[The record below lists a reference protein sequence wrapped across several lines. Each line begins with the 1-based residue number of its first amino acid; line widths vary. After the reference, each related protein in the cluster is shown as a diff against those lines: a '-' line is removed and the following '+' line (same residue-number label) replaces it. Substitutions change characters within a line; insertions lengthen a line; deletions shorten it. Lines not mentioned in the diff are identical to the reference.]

1 MRVARVRLDTEAESL
16 VETHL
21 GQDINRL
28 GAVLEVLSAAYGDGA
43 RLSAADVAPY
53 LGEAGSVAPWDL
65 TDAIDAGRTQDALTA
80 LHRLLG
86 GADRHP
92 LVVLAILH
100 RHVQSMLRIDDPAIR
115 SELQAAQAMGIGKGR
130 STYPAKKALASAR
143 RWGSGR
149 IEQGI
154 GLVADAELDLKG
166 ASACPEELV
175 LEVLVARLCRLARA
189 SAGAT
194 SGSRHRG

>member
-1 MRVARVRLDTEAESL
+1 VRLDSEAGDL
-16 VETHL
+16 VEAHL

-28 GAVLEVLSAAYGDGA
+28 GTLLEVLTSAYGEGA
-43 RLSAADVAPY
+43 RLSAGDVEPY

-65 TDAIDAGRTQDALTA
+65 TDAIDAGRTEDALEY
-80 LHRLLG
+80 LHRLLDG
-86 GADRHP
+86 GERHP

-100 RHVQSMLRIDDPAIR
+100 RHVQSLLRVDDPAIR
-115 SELQAAQAMGIGKGR
+115 SEQKAAEAMGIGSGR

-149 IEQGI
+149 IEQAI

-166 ASACPEELV
+166 ASACPEQLV

-189 SAGAT
+189 SAVVTAGPRR
-194 SGSRHRG
+194 SG